1 MTPPPLPAAGS
12 TTPPDRPVVVV
23 MGVSGA
29 GKSTVGAALAER
41 LGVPFADGDDL
52 HPAENIAKMSAGR
65 PLDDADRGPW
75 LEAVGRWL
83 AGHAGSGGVI
93 TCSALKRSYRDL
105 LRRFAPDA
113 ELVHLHGRHDVIA
126 RRQADR
132 PGHFMP
138 PSLLASQFAALEP
151 LDDTVEAGVVLDVD
165 GDVSSIVDRYLA
177 HRHPTPQP
185 LLEFRA

>member
-23 MGVSGA
+23 MGVSGS

-132 PGHFMP
+132 PGHFMNSQVRASGSNADSLRV
-138 PSLLASQFAALEP
+138 PSWYFPSWS
-151 LDDTVEAGVVLDVD
+151 VK
-165 GDVSSIVDRYLA
+165 
-177 HRHPTPQP
+177 
-185 LLEFRA
+185 

>member
-23 MGVSGA
+23 MGVSGS

-83 AGHAGSGGVI
+83 AWHAGSGGVI

-151 LDDTVEAGVVLDVD
+151 LDSVEAGVVLDVD

-177 HRHPTPQP
+177 HRHPIPQP